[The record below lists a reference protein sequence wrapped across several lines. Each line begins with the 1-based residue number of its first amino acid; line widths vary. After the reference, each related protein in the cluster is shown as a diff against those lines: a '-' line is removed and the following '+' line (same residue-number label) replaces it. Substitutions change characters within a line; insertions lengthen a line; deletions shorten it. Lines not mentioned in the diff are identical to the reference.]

1 MTARADIQDAGRI
14 RLVPRPKDEAFGD
27 TPGRARE
34 LFDIL
39 QDRHVACSPN
49 AAQHLAAFER
59 EDKSPASDSYWG
71 RAYGLA
77 ATEIGL
83 GGKMGYA
90 SAWANLFASF
100 VQIVA
105 EPILREGTRRGEIN
119 LVLTIQARSREGQGA
134 AEFQAIDAWADRAL
148 SDPDEM
154 GRGFWIAAG
163 VSLLSA
169 FRKQRPGRGE
179 RRRLGLPSLPDLRLA
194 EIVYGLEPQL
204 EEDPIWKKIAPK
216 PSARSNRLRVGI
228 RPREGGVTGVLHTR
242 RIRDLPDALPS
253 AFVMPENLRVVKLIE
268 EGFMIPHRPPH
279 RRPDRDLLS
288 MTMQAGDVAAL
299 ASATLAKAA
308 WIDAVIRLRILLA
321 NLSMVKSELGY
332 AHLRSTGAM
341 TAAMS
346 LATDAP
352 RGRLDALQIKEE
364 TRKNAV
370 SLAGIF
376 PDVFDTV
383 VAAKTR
389 ETISSV
395 RSWDSRAR
403 DQLLVACGKAA
414 AGTKADI
421 DDFARVCLIEA
432 APAVIKGDET
442 VTVAWRDD
450 RRAMLRRYGF
460 DRQDKIHAAR
470 ILCPPRVVIGA
481 AFTVCG
487 DEDAEPETLDI
498 KEADTERDSLQHVIG
513 ALSGW
518 IIKQNLLAAAHG

>member
-1 MTARADIQDAGRI
+1 M
-14 RLVPRPKDEAFGD
+14 
-27 TPGRARE
+27 
-34 LFDIL
+34 L
-39 QDRHVACSPN
+39 QDRHVACSPDV
-49 AAQHLAAFER
+49 AQHLTRFER
-59 EDKSPASDSYWG
+59 EKTSPASDGYWG

-77 ATEIGL
+77 STEIGL
-83 GGKMGYA
+83 GGKMGHT
-90 SAWANLFASF
+90 SAWAYLFASF

-105 EPILREGTRRGEIN
+105 EPILREGTRRGACD
-119 LVLTIQARSREGQGA
+119 LVLTTQERSRAGGDEEA
-134 AEFQAIDAWADRAL
+134 FRAIDAWVDRAL
-148 SDPDEM
+148 KDRDEM
-154 GRGFWIAAG
+154 GQGFWIPAG

-179 RRRLGLPSLPDLRLA
+179 RQRHALPSLPDLRLA

-228 RPREGGVTGVLHTR
+228 RPPEGGVEGVVHSR
-242 RIRDLPDALPS
+242 RLEDLGTALPS
-253 AFVMPENLRVVKLIE
+253 AFASTDRLRVIRLIE

-288 MTMQAGDVAAL
+288 MTMQAGDVETL
-299 ASATLAKAA
+299 ASATLVKAA
-308 WIDAVIRLRILLA
+308 WIDAAIRLRILLA

-332 AHLRSTGAM
+332 AHLRSTGAT

-346 LATDAP
+346 LATNAP
-352 RGRLDALQIKEE
+352 KGQLDALQFKEQ
-364 TRKNAV
+364 TRQNAV

-383 VAAKTR
+383 VPAKTR
-389 ETISSV
+389 EANRSV
-395 RSWDSRAR
+395 RSPESRAK
-403 DQLLVACGKAA
+403 DQLLIACAKAA
-414 AGTKADI
+414 AGTKAAKVDI
-421 DDFARVCLIEA
+421 EDYARVCLIEA

-442 VTVAWRDD
+442 VAVSWRDD
-450 RRAMLRRYGF
+450 RRAMVRRYGF

-498 KEADTERDSLQHVIG
+498 KEADTERDSLQSVIG